1 MITQFMVDQ
10 MTCQIPVQSG
20 FIGSFDLPWS
30 EWSQITDP
38 DLDHPKGMHPWFVAL
53 APTSLL

>member
-1 MITQFMVDQ
+1 
-10 MTCQIPVQSG
+10 MTCQIFVQSG
-20 FIGSFDLPWS
+20 FIGSFDPPWS

-38 DLDHPKGMHPWFVAL
+38 DLDHPKLKECTRGLWFVAL